1 LRDLIRIRFL
11 YPNPQNKWEFS
22 PTLKMQ
28 EISRIDEKGRLLVP
42 SDIRKALGLEPGVE
56 VLVGVEGRTAVV
68 SPVFDKRVYELK
80 IVMSDA
86 PGTLAK
92 IASFLSK
99 EGFDIIMSE
108 SRSLERERSAEWD
121 VTGKYKGDL
130 SSLVGKLRR
139 LDFVSGVII
148 KK

>member
-1 LRDLIRIRFL
+1 
-11 YPNPQNKWEFS
+11 
-22 PTLKMQ
+22 MQ
-28 EISRIDEKGRLLVP
+28 ELAKIDEKGRLLVP
-42 SDIRKALGLEPGVE
+42 SGIRKALGLEPGVE

-68 SPVFDKRVYELK
+68 SPVFDKRVYRLR
-80 IVMSDA
+80 IVMGDA
-86 PGTLAK
+86 PGTLAR
-92 IASFLSK
+92 IAAFLSK

-130 SSLVGKLRR
+130 SSLVGKLRK
-139 LDFVSGVII
+139 LGFISEVII